1 MSKLCRYIS
10 ILLCFLFVF
19 VFVGCT
25 KEVSCTCNCTPQIQ
39 EPQPQPQITIVAEYE
54 HNRHDG
60 RKDTIYIYSDNT
72 YEWVVSM
79 NGVISRSY
87 FFTAEELFEFATT
100 YKFNWD
106 HNKWIKVER

>member
-25 KEVSCTCNCTPQIQ
+25 EEVSCPCNCKDEQIQ
-39 EPQPQPQITIVAEYE
+39 EPQPQITIVAEYE

-100 YKFNWD
+100 YKSNWD